1 MALTLPVRSRPPPRL
16 RIKKPPATAHFFIT
30 RMPSLISMKFSAQTL
45 LLLVLTYATMGLAQ
59 QAPGPLPA
67 PISKPLNAPGR
78 PPGPPGGPPI
88 APGGPPPGATVP
100 GGAPGGATAVPVA
113 PGGAPVGA
121 STAAPPEGNVISFTA
136 TPVSEVLAEYYRVT
150 GRRVLRDRGL
160 ENATVTIDVPGNFTD
175 EEYRSIIEKG
185 LLMHGYVLVPS
196 GVNLYKLVAAEMGN
210 MPSAQNVPV
219 VLRSEELPDSDQ
231 VVMHVLPLNYL
242 SAEDASTAF
251 QTIIPLHP
259 YGKILAVPNAQALV
273 ITEASQTIKAYLE
286 LAKQVD
292 QPAAETIQ
300 KTIRIERAEAEE
312 VVEQLGTL
320 LGLEGGGR
328 SGSPTS
334 RPAGG
339 GAPPPGGAPGGQA
352 AVGGGS
358 ASIGGGASGAGKP
371 IIQAVNR
378 TNSIIVVARPLDMK
392 KIEAMVAE
400 LDAEAPTSRYISR
413 NLKYLDLTTFLTIAE
428 KALMRNETKSGEGGM
443 DAARKAQQTGSQQ
456 TNNSQSLGTG
466 NSMLGGMGTGSSM
479 GGIGGS
485 SLGGMGG
492 IGGAGSSLGGGMG
505 NLVSDLAITKKPIS
519 ILIANTLVI
528 ADPASSKFFASG
540 PPEQIKALEDLANE
554 LDVRPR
560 QILLSAI
567 IGEFTLGNN
576 FNFGLDWI
584 QTLKQVGHDG
594 LVGGVLNT
602 QGTAFANPSNLQN
615 IAGFLGT
622 GNPAAIAGLTAYG
635 QINKNLN
642 VFLQTLE
649 STKRFKVLQKPT
661 LTTLNHQAAQIYIGQ
676 QVAIAGQSYTSGIA
690 GAGFS
695 STTQYIPV
703 RLQLIITPHIFND
716 AEVMLEFKQTNNDI
730 SGYTTISGNQVPNIS
745 EQGLNNNLIVA
756 DRSTAMLGGL
766 ITERDT
772 NNNSGLP
779 FLMRI
784 PMLKYLVGS
793 TTKIKERKETMIF
806 VQPVILPDV
815 SAHMLEQAKYG
826 DFSDHYDE
834 TAAFGVQP
842 ENQVPRAQHVEDAKP
857 KGQKALP
864 PPPVEEPA
872 PKKSL
877 FGKFKSLFK
886 KTKPE

>member
-1 MALTLPVRSRPPPRL
+1 M
-16 RIKKPPATAHFFIT
+16 
-30 RMPSLISMKFSAQTL
+30 
-45 LLLVLTYATMGLAQ
+45 
-59 QAPGPLPA
+59 
-67 PISKPLNAPGR
+67 
-78 PPGPPGGPPI
+78 
-88 APGGPPPGATVP
+88 
-100 GGAPGGATAVPVA
+100 
-113 PGGAPVGA
+113 
-121 STAAPPEGNVISFTA
+121 ISFTA
-136 TPVSEVLAEYYRVT
+136 TPVSEVLTEYYRVT
-150 GRRVLRDRGL
+150 GRKVLRDRGL
-160 ENATVTIDVPGNFTD
+160 ENAVVTIDVPGNFTD

-196 GVNLYKLVAAEMGN
+196 GGDLFKLVAAEMGN

-219 VLRSEELPDSDQ
+219 ILRSEDLPDSDQ
-231 VVMHVLPLNYL
+231 VVMHLLALNHL

-259 YGKILAVPNAQALV
+259 YGKMLAVPNAQALV
-273 ITEASQTIKAYLE
+273 ITEASQTIRAYLE

-300 KTIRIERAEAEE
+300 KTIHIERAEAEE

-320 LGLEGGGR
+320 LGLDSGGGGR
-328 SGSPTS
+328 SGSSPSS

-339 GAPPPGGAPGGQA
+339 GGGGAPPGGAPGGQA
-352 AVGGGS
+352 AAAGGS
-358 ASIGGGASGAGKP
+358 ASIGGGTSGSGKP
-371 IIQAVNR
+371 VIQAVNR

-392 KIEAMVAE
+392 KIEAMVHE
-400 LDAEAPTSRYISR
+400 LDAEASASRYISR

-428 KALMRNETKSGEGGM
+428 KALMRNETKAGEGGM
-443 DAARKAQQTGSQQ
+443 DAARKAQQTGTQP
-456 TNNSQSLGTG
+456 TNNSQSF
-466 NSMLGGMGTGSSM
+466 GTGSSL
-479 GGIGGS
+479 GGIGTGSSLGGVGTGS

-492 IGGAGSSLGGGMG
+492 GLGGTSSGVGGMG
-505 NLVSDLAITKKPIS
+505 NIVSDLAITKKPIS
-519 ILIANTLVI
+519 ILIGNTLVI

-540 PPEQIKALEDLANE
+540 PPEQIKALEDLAIE

-567 IGEFTLGNN
+567 IGEFTLDNN

-584 QTLKQVGHDG
+584 QTLKSVGNSG

-615 IAGFLGT
+615 IAGFLGA
-622 GNPAAIAGLTAYG
+622 GNPAALSGLTAYG

-642 VFLQTLE
+642 IFLQTLE
-649 STKRFKVLQKPT
+649 NTKRFKVLQKPT

-676 QVAIAGQSYTSGIA
+676 QVAIAGQSYTSGVV
-690 GAGFS
+690 GGGFT

-716 AEVMLEFKQTNNDI
+716 AEVMLEFKQQNNDI

-772 NNNSGLP
+772 NNQSGLP
-779 FLMRI
+779 FLMRV
-784 PMLKYLVGS
+784 PLVKYLVGS
-793 TTKIKERKETMIF
+793 TNIIKERKETMIF
-806 VQPVILPDV
+806 VQPCILPDV
-815 SAHMLEQAKYG
+815 SAHMLEQSK
-826 DFSDHYDE
+826 FSDFLDNYAE
-834 TAAFGVQP
+834 TAGFGGKP
-842 ENQVPRAQHVEDAKP
+842 ENKVPRALPADDP
-857 KGQKALP
+857 RPNALLP
-864 PPPVEEPA
+864 APATAAAEPA
-872 PKKSL
+872 PKKGFFSKIKGL
-877 FGKFKSLFK
+877 FQKSN
-886 KTKPE
+886 PQ

>member
-1 MALTLPVRSRPPPRL
+1 
-16 RIKKPPATAHFFIT
+16 
-30 RMPSLISMKFSAQTL
+30 
-45 LLLVLTYATMGLAQ
+45 
-59 QAPGPLPA
+59 
-67 PISKPLNAPGR
+67 
-78 PPGPPGGPPI
+78 
-88 APGGPPPGATVP
+88 
-100 GGAPGGATAVPVA
+100 
-113 PGGAPVGA
+113 
-121 STAAPPEGNVISFTA
+121 VISFTA
-136 TPVSEVLAEYYRVT
+136 TPVSEVLTEYYRVT
-150 GRRVLRDRGL
+150 GIRVLRDRGL
-160 ENATVTIDVPGNFTD
+160 ENSTVTIDVPGTFTD

-196 GVNLYKLVAAEMGN
+196 GGNLFKLVAAELGN

-219 VLRSEELPDSDQ
+219 ILRSEDLPDSDQ
-231 VVMHVLPLNYL
+231 VVMHVLPLNHL

-273 ITEASQTIKAYLE
+273 ITEASQTIRAYLE

-300 KTIRIERAEAEE
+300 KSIHIERAEAEE

-320 LGLEGGGR
+320 LGLDSGGGGR
-328 SGSPTS
+328 SGSPAS
-334 RPAGG
+334 RPAGGG

-352 AVGGGS
+352 AAAGGS
-358 ASIGGGASGAGKP
+358 ASVGGGTSGAGKP

-400 LDAEAPTSRYISR
+400 LDAEASASRYISR
-413 NLKYLDLTTFLTIAE
+413 NLKYLDLTTFLSIAE
-428 KALMRNETKSGEGGM
+428 KALMRNETKAGEGGL
-443 DAARKAQQTGSQQ
+443 DAARKAQQTGTQP

-466 NSMLGGMGTGSSM
+466 SSLGGMGTGSSLGGM
-479 GGIGGS
+479 GTGS

-492 IGGAGSSLGGGMG
+492 AASSLGGGMG
-505 NLVSDLAITKKPIS
+505 NIVSDLAITKKPIS

-540 PPEQIKALEDLANE
+540 PPEQIKALEDLAIE

-567 IGEFTLGNN
+567 IGEFTLDNN

-584 QTLKQVGHDG
+584 QTLKSVGNSG

-602 QGTAFANPSNLQN
+602 QGTAFANPANLQN
-615 IAGFLGT
+615 ISGFLGA

-779 FLMRI
+779 FLMRL
-784 PMLKYLVGS
+784 PVLKYLVGS
-793 TTKIKERKETMIF
+793 TNKIKERKETMIF
-806 VQPVILPDV
+806 VQPCILPDV
-815 SAHMLEQAKYG
+815 STHMLEQSKFG
-826 DFSDHYDE
+826 DFLDNYAE
-834 TAAFGVQP
+834 TAAFGGQP
-842 ENQVPRAQHVEDAKP
+842 ENQVPRALPADEARP
-857 KGQKALP
+857 NALLP
-864 PPPVEEPA
+864 PPATAAAEPA
-872 PKKSL
+872 PKKGF
-877 FGKFKSLFK
+877 FGKIKGLFQKS
-886 KTKPE
+886 KPE